1 VKTRHGKEKQSRKNN
16 ADLVGYMS
24 ILKDLLELVADEV
37 SGQLRR
43 PLEAYA
49 RDLVRRAIRVV
60 IMCMVG
66 LTFLAVGF
74 VFILSGAATYL
85 AQFMF
90 SGFAYGLVGL
100 VAALVGGVLLL
111 LVRR

>member
-1 VKTRHGKEKQSRKNN
+1 
-16 ADLVGYMS
+16 
-24 ILKDLLELVADEV
+24 
-37 SGQLRR
+37 
-43 PLEAYA
+43 
-49 RDLVRRAIRVV
+49 
-60 IMCMVG
+60 MVG

-111 LVRR
+111 LIRR